1 MYKVRPLPLLV
12 FFLCSSLATSQT
24 TWYVDPS
31 GSGDFSKIQDAIDD
45 GNVIQ
50 GDTVIVR
57 DGYYPENIDFRGK
70 GITLQSE
77 NGPDFTIIDG
87 GFLDSVV
94 KFQSG
99 ETVATVL
106 EGFLIVN
113 GYSAKGAGIYIKDS
127 SPSVRRNHIDS
138 NIATSEGG
146 GVYVYGSSSS
156 PEILENEIR
165 DNLAIDGAGFYL
177 SSCSAMLKGNSVFS
191 NISSGRGGGGFLSSS
206 DLSVILDSK
215 IKENTAVYG
224 GGLYL
229 SDSSLSLESV
239 KLFGNV
245 TTASYSSTG
254 TIHIKGCSPE
264 LKRVLIASRIGK
276 VHTAIFLDRYSGNYC
291 SPMLEH
297 CTIVGHNFALYG
309 DNSQHL
315 PKILNSILWGNN
327 SHIVSCTP
335 LATYSCVEGASGQS
349 WFVTGCIDQ
358 DPLFVDE
365 ANGDY
370 RLKQY
375 GSSSWAQSP
384 CVDAGNP
391 FTTEPGF
398 STRIDG
404 AEDIGRLDMGYHS
417 IAQTLSPTLSVSNF
431 VSGQTST
438 VDIQGCTPN
447 GTVYFA
453 WSAHSGTPIRTPFGA
468 GFVGPYHT
476 LLSYSADSSGKI
488 AVNIPVPAGF
498 TGLTVWF
505 HGADPGLGVM
515 LQPLAKVIQ

>member
-87 GFLDSVV
+87 GFLGSVV

-191 NISSGRGGGGFLSSS
+191 NISSGHGGGGYLSYS

-245 TTASYSSTG
+245 TTALSHQSG
-254 TIHIKGCSPE
+254 TIHI
-264 LKRVLIASRIGK
+264 
-276 VHTAIFLDRYSGNYC
+276 
-291 SPMLEH
+291 
-297 CTIVGHNFALYG
+297 
-309 DNSQHL
+309 
-315 PKILNSILWGNN
+315 
-327 SHIVSCTP
+327 
-335 LATYSCVEGASGQS
+335 
-349 WFVTGCIDQ
+349 
-358 DPLFVDE
+358 
-365 ANGDY
+365 
-370 RLKQY
+370 
-375 GSSSWAQSP
+375 
-384 CVDAGNP
+384 
-391 FTTEPGF
+391 
-398 STRIDG
+398 
-404 AEDIGRLDMGYHS
+404 
-417 IAQTLSPTLSVSNF
+417 
-431 VSGQTST
+431 
-438 VDIQGCTPN
+438 
-447 GTVYFA
+447 
-453 WSAHSGTPIRTPFGA
+453 
-468 GFVGPYHT
+468 
-476 LLSYSADSSGKI
+476 
-488 AVNIPVPAGF
+488 
-498 TGLTVWF
+498 
-505 HGADPGLGVM
+505 
-515 LQPLAKVIQ
+515 